1 VGELAPELPALSA
14 LVRAIN
20 DAHERLQKT
29 QDLLDATLTH
39 TSLDGLFEDLLVGVR
54 DLLHADTCAILLL
67 DDASNEL
74 VARAAKGLEEEV
86 ERGVRIPVGKGFA
99 GRIVASRR
107 PLALDQVDH
116 SNVLNPILR
125 EKGVKSLLGAPLM
138 TRDRTLG
145 VIHAG
150 TLHPRKFTDEEAEL
164 LLFVAQRI
172 ALGIE
177 RVQVQEDLVRLDR
190 TKSDFI
196 AVASHELRN
205 PVTVVRGIAETLH
218 RRSADLTPDEETELK
233 ETLYAETVGLAELV
247 GQLLD
252 LSRLDANAIRVH
264 PRRFSVRERVEG
276 LLLAAAGDGATDVQV
291 QVPLELEA
299 VVDPDVFDRV
309 LSNLIANAVRYGSPP
324 VTVAAEQRDSHL
336 RVTVE
341 DRGTGIPKD
350 FVEHLFDRFSRTPE
364 SAAGDGGAG
373 LGLAIAQSFASAH
386 GGCVVYEAA
395 EPRGAR
401 FQLVLPL
408 RDDEG

>member
-1 VGELAPELPALSA
+1 
-14 LVRAIN
+14 
-20 DAHERLQKT
+20 
-29 QDLLDATLTH
+29 
-39 TSLDGLFEDLLVGVR
+39 
-54 DLLHADTCAILLL
+54 
-67 DDASNEL
+67 
-74 VARAAKGLEEEV
+74 
-86 ERGVRIPVGKGFA
+86 
-99 GRIVASRR
+99 
-107 PLALDQVDH
+107 
-116 SNVLNPILR
+116 
-125 EKGVKSLLGAPLM
+125 VKSLLGAPLI
-138 TRDRTLG
+138 TRDRALG

-218 RRSADLTPDEETELK
+218 LRGPGLTPDEDTELK
-233 ETLYAETVGLAELV
+233 QMLYAETVRLAELV
-247 GQLLD
+247 DQLLD
-252 LSRLDANAIRVH
+252 LSRLDANAIRVR
-264 PRRFSVRERVEG
+264 PRRFSVRKRLDQ
-276 LLLAAAGDGATDVQV
+276 LLLAAAGDGASSVQV
-291 QVPLELEA
+291 RVPSELEA

-309 LSNLIANAVRYGSPP
+309 VSNLIANAVRYGGPP

-341 DRGTGIPKD
+341 DRGTGVPDD
-350 FVEHLFDRFSRTPE
+350 FVEHLFDRFSRTGG
-364 SAAGDGGAG
+364 SGGADGGAG
-373 LGLAIAQSFASAH
+373 LGLAIAQSFATAH
-386 GGCVVYEAA
+386 GGCVLYEAA

-408 RDDEG
+408 RDEG